1 MTLGAAMDLG
11 VWLRSVGLGEHE
23 AVFRENK
30 IDETVLP
37 KLTAEDLKELG
48 VAALGDRRKLLDA
61 IAALRA
67 ETQPTPASV
76 TTATETLPRDAA
88 ERRQVTVMFS
98 DLVGSTA
105 LSARMDPEDL
115 REVISAYQKCVA
127 EAVKRFGGFV
137 AKYMGD
143 GVLVYFGYPQAHEHD
158 AERAVRA
165 GLELIAAVA
174 ELKTPTPLQTRVG
187 IATGLV
193 VVGDLIGSGEAQ
205 ERGIVGETP
214 NLAARLQGIAEPN
227 TVVIAEGT
235 RRLLGNLFELQDLGA
250 RDLKGIAGSVR
261 AWAALRASSAEG
273 RFEALHASGLTALV
287 GREEELELLL
297 RRWSKAK
304 TGEGQVVLL
313 SGEAGIGKSRLTA
326 ALLEGIATEPHTR
339 LRFFCSP
346 HHQESALYPTI
357 SQLERAAGFQ
367 RNDTVEQRLDKLEA
381 VLSQGT
387 NDLGEAVPLIAHL
400 LSIATGDRYR
410 VLDLTPQKRKEK
422 TLSALIA
429 QVEGLSARQPVLMVF
444 EDIHWSDPSTRELLD
459 LTIDRIPNLRVL
471 VILTFRPEF
480 TPPWVGRPQVTLLSL
495 NRLPRRQRS
504 EMIEHVT
511 GGKALPKEITDQIID
526 RTDGVPLFIE
536 ELTKSVIESGL
547 VAEAGDRYMMTAPAT
562 PLAIPTTLHASLLER
577 LDRLAPTR
585 EVAQIG
591 AALGRSFSHEL
602 ISAVAQMPQHSLDDA
617 LQQLVNAELIFRR
630 GMPPD
635 AEYTFKHA
643 LVQDAAYSTLLRS
656 RRQQIHAR
664 IATTLENQ
672 FPDLAA
678 AQPQLLA
685 HHCAEAGLNEKAVGY
700 LLKAGQQ
707 AYVRSAMTEAVAQ
720 FQKGLELL
728 PRLPG
733 DRGRQQHELDLQIG
747 IGLALHVSK
756 GYSAPAVEE
765 AYGRARELAEQL
777 DRPDYLAP
785 LLFGLFTL
793 HNTRGELKV
802 ALALAEELE
811 NFGNAHDNSSA
822 SLLGKMSRGM
832 TCFQLGEL
840 TIARAL
846 SEQCD
851 AFGEPA
857 HRAVLAAWATE
868 DPYVQT
874 LGHLAVILALQGHI
888 EQGRT
893 RSNAALT
900 EARGLRL
907 APTSAGAFFWASFF
921 ESIISSPHEA
931 HRYAQELTSVSNEHG
946 FPFYVAWGNFWQGRS
961 LTVLGCPEEG
971 LHLMTKGLSSL
982 RAMGAVVGTPGV
994 LAGLAAAY
1002 GALGR
1007 PVEGLDYLGEAAK
1020 IIEKTGERG
1029 NAFEVAGVRGDLLLA
1044 TGDRIMAEESY
1055 RRAVAIA
1062 AQQGAKTSELR
1073 GATVLAR
1080 LWRDEGKR
1088 TEARNLLA
1096 PVYNWFTEGFDT
1108 PVLVEAKAL
1117 LDELQA

>member
-1 MTLGAAMDLG
+1 
-11 VWLRSVGLGEHE
+11 
-23 AVFRENK
+23 
-30 IDETVLP
+30 
-37 KLTAEDLKELG
+37 
-48 VAALGDRRKLLDA
+48 
-61 IAALRA
+61 
-67 ETQPTPASV
+67 
-76 TTATETLPRDAA
+76 
-88 ERRQVTVMFS
+88 
-98 DLVGSTA
+98 
-105 LSARMDPEDL
+105 
-115 REVISAYQKCVA
+115 
-127 EAVKRFGGFV
+127 
-137 AKYMGD
+137 
-143 GVLVYFGYPQAHEHD
+143 
-158 AERAVRA
+158 
-165 GLELIAAVA
+165 
-174 ELKTPTPLQTRVG
+174 
-187 IATGLV
+187 
-193 VVGDLIGSGEAQ
+193 
-205 ERGIVGETP
+205 
-214 NLAARLQGIAEPN
+214 
-227 TVVIAEGT
+227 
-235 RRLLGNLFELQDLGA
+235 
-250 RDLKGIAGSVR
+250 
-261 AWAALRASSAEG
+261 
-273 RFEALHASGLTALV
+273 
-287 GREEELELLL
+287 
-297 RRWSKAK
+297 
-304 TGEGQVVLL
+304 
-313 SGEAGIGKSRLTA
+313 
-326 ALLEGIATEPHTR
+326 
-339 LRFFCSP
+339 
-346 HHQESALYPTI
+346 
-357 SQLERAAGFQ
+357 
-367 RNDTVEQRLDKLEA
+367 
-381 VLSQGT
+381 
-387 NDLGEAVPLIAHL
+387 
-400 LSIATGDRYR
+400 
-410 VLDLTPQKRKEK
+410 
-422 TLSALIA
+422 
-429 QVEGLSARQPVLMVF
+429 MVF
-444 EDIHWSDPSTRELLD
+444 EDIHWSNPSTRELLD

-511 GGKALPKEITDQIID
+511 GGKALPKEITEQIID

-547 VAEAGDRYMMTAPAT
+547 VAEAGGRYMMVAPAT

-617 LQQLVNAELIFRR
+617 LEQLVSAELIFRR
-630 GMPPD
+630 GLPPD

-672 FPDLAA
+672 FPDLTA

-700 LLKAGQQ
+700 FLKAGQQ
-707 AYVRSAMTEAVAQ
+707 AYVRSAMTEAMAQ
-720 FQKGLELL
+720 FQKGLDLL
-728 PRLPG
+728 PRLPD

-793 HNTRGELKV
+793 HATRGELKA

-811 NFGNAHDNSSA
+811 NFGKAHDNLSA
-822 SLLGKMSRGM
+822 SLLGKESRGL
-832 TCFQLGEL
+832 TCLSLGEL
-840 TIARAL
+840 TTARAL

-931 HRYAQELTSVSNEHG
+931 HRYAQELTSLSNEHG
-946 FPFYVAWGNFWQGRS
+946 FPFYVAWGNFWQGYS
-961 LTVLGCPEEG
+961 LTVLGRPEES
-971 LHLMTKGLSSL
+971 LHLMTKCLSSL

-1007 PVEGLDYLGEAAK
+1007 PVEGLDCLGEAAK
-1020 IIEKTGERG
+1020 IIEKNGERQ
-1029 NAFEVAGVRGDLLLA
+1029 NEFDVALVRGDLLLA
-1044 TGDRIMAEESY
+1044 TGDRVTAEESY
-1055 RRAVAIA
+1055 RRALSIA
-1062 AQQGAKTSELR
+1062 TQQGAKTFELR
-1073 GATVLAR
+1073 AATSLAR

-1096 PVYNWFTEGFDT
+1096 PIYDWFTEGFDT
-1108 PVLVEAKAL
+1108 PVLMEAKAL
-1117 LDELQA
+1117 LDELHA

>member
-1 MTLGAAMDLG
+1 MRRVSSDTTMDLG

-227 TVVIAEGT
+227 MVVIAEGT

-250 RDLKGIAGSVR
+250 KDLKGIAGPVR

-273 RFEALHASGLTALV
+273 RFEALHATGLTALV

-326 ALLEGIATEPHTR
+326 ALLERLATEPHTR
-339 LRFFCSP
+339 LRYFCSP
-346 HHQESALYPTI
+346 HHQDSALYPTI

-400 LSIATGDRYR
+400 LSIATGDRYP

-429 QVEGLSARQPVLMVF
+429 QLAGFSARQPVLMVF
-444 EDIHWSDPSTRELLD
+444 EDIALERSFDTRALD

-471 VILTFRPEF
+471 VIVTFRPEF

-495 NRLPRRQRS
+495 NRLQRRQRS

-511 GGKALPKEITDQIID
+511 GGKALPKEITEQIID

-585 EVAQIG
+585 
-591 AALGRSFSHEL
+591 RS
-602 ISAVAQMPQHSLDDA
+602 
-617 LQQLVNAELIFRR
+617 
-630 GMPPD
+630 
-635 AEYTFKHA
+635 
-643 LVQDAAYSTLLRS
+643 LRS
-656 RRQQIHAR
+656 ARRLDAR
-664 IATTLENQ
+664 
-672 FPDLAA
+672 
-678 AQPQLLA
+678 
-685 HHCAEAGLNEKAVGY
+685 
-700 LLKAGQQ
+700 
-707 AYVRSAMTEAVAQ
+707 
-720 FQKGLELL
+720 
-728 PRLPG
+728 
-733 DRGRQQHELDLQIG
+733 
-747 IGLALHVSK
+747 
-756 GYSAPAVEE
+756 
-765 AYGRARELAEQL
+765 
-777 DRPDYLAP
+777 
-785 LLFGLFTL
+785 
-793 HNTRGELKV
+793 
-802 ALALAEELE
+802 
-811 NFGNAHDNSSA
+811 
-822 SLLGKMSRGM
+822 SR
-832 TCFQLGEL
+832 
-840 TIARAL
+840 
-846 SEQCD
+846 
-851 AFGEPA
+851 
-857 HRAVLAAWATE
+857 
-868 DPYVQT
+868 
-874 LGHLAVILALQGHI
+874 
-888 EQGRT
+888 
-893 RSNAALT
+893 
-900 EARGLRL
+900 
-907 APTSAGAFFWASFF
+907 TS
-921 ESIISSPHEA
+921 
-931 HRYAQELTSVSNEHG
+931 
-946 FPFYVAWGNFWQGRS
+946 
-961 LTVLGCPEEG
+961 
-971 LHLMTKGLSSL
+971 
-982 RAMGAVVGTPGV
+982 
-994 LAGLAAAY
+994 
-1002 GALGR
+1002 
-1007 PVEGLDYLGEAAK
+1007 
-1020 IIEKTGERG
+1020 
-1029 NAFEVAGVRGDLLLA
+1029 
-1044 TGDRIMAEESY
+1044 
-1055 RRAVAIA
+1055 
-1062 AQQGAKTSELR
+1062 
-1073 GATVLAR
+1073 
-1080 LWRDEGKR
+1080 
-1088 TEARNLLA
+1088 
-1096 PVYNWFTEGFDT
+1096 
-1108 PVLVEAKAL
+1108 
-1117 LDELQA
+1117 